1 MTDPVQI
8 RTARLLL
15 RPFTAD
21 DLAAHHA
28 AVWGDPQV
36 TTFLPGGQPRSLE
49 ETQLVLNRYLSCWE
63 RDNDAAWAVVLPES
77 GRLIGECGMS
87 VKANRERDVEIS
99 YALASDQW
107 GQGYATEVARAC
119 LHFGFEGFGL
129 PYLRA
134 VASPENAA
142 SRRVMEKLG
151 MTFDGLIRYPVRT
164 EETLAY
170 YRIERA
176 AFNPNGHPYTVT
188 KTG

>member
-15 RPFTAD
+15 RPFHPT
-21 DLAAHHA
+21 DLEAHHV
-28 AVWGDPQV
+28 AVWGDPRV
-36 TTFLPGGQPRSLE
+36 TTYLPGGQPRPVAE
-49 ETQLVLNRYLSCWE
+49 AQAVLKRYVTCWE
-63 RDNDAAWAVVLPES
+63 RDTDAAWAIVLPDS

-99 YALASDQW
+99 YALAADQW
-107 GQGYATEVARAC
+107 GQGYATEAARAC
-119 LHFGFEGFGL
+119 LRFGFEGFGL

-151 MTFDGLIRYPVRT
+151 MTFEGLIRYPVRT

-176 AFNPNGHPYTVT
+176 AFNPDGHPYTVT
-188 KTG
+188 RTG